1 MVIEDEDTANA
12 LAGNDPPNK
21 LKEEEPLA
29 KAHDL
34 FKDSKYMQGPEAGV
48 NHGKIDIDHS
58 NDNDWVA
65 LPLPR
70 VDEER
75 LGHGS
80 KK

>member
-1 MVIEDEDTANA
+1 MVIEDEDTAIA

-21 LKEEEPLA
+21 LKGEEPLA
-29 KAHDL
+29 NAHDL
-34 FKDSKYMQGPEAGV
+34 FKDSKYMQGPEARV

-70 VDEER
+70 VDEEI

-80 KK
+80 KI